1 MFMRHFFSYRT
12 ATGFY
17 FLVVPA
23 ILLAALLSIFHGAA
37 VVGAAPDR
45 RQDAAVQY
53 LASYGWQVDK
63 DACEAA
69 EVCIP
74 ERFNEVYAR
83 YNELQCAQ
91 GFDLTPYRG
100 CTAWRFSFPVLSS
113 AVDAAGPLRA
123 NVLLCGDKIIASDI
137 CSLALDG
144 FMCGVK

>member
-1 MFMRHFFSYRT
+1 MRHFFSYRT

-23 ILLAALLSIFHGAA
+23 ILLAALLTIFHVAAFVAA
-37 VVGAAPDR
+37 VPDQR
-45 RQDAAVQY
+45 KENAVQY
-53 LASYGWQVDK
+53 LSSYGWQVDA

-100 CTAWRFSFPVLSS
+100 CTAWRFSFPVLSG
-113 AVDAAGPLRA
+113 ADDATGPLRA
-123 NVLLCGDKIIASDI
+123 NVLFCGDKIIASDV
-137 CSLALDG
+137 CSVALDG
-144 FMCGVK
+144 YMCGVK